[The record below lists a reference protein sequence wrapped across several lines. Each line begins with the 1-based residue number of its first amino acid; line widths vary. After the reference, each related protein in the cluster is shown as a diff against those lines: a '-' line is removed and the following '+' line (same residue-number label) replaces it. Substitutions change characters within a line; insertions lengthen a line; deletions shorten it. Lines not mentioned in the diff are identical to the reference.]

1 GGMVVEMTTKEAV
14 QYLRTKN
21 NAKECLLRNLDPQAT
36 IKERTYMVVMPFMP
50 TSFRPTDNT
59 NLRQMEQE
67 NGWNEGTV
75 LTAHWIKPVE
85 RRTSTQRVAH
95 ILITLTDPTT
105 ANNAILDGIIVDQAK
120 LWPKKNR

>member
-1 GGMVVEMTTKEAV
+1 
-14 QYLRTKN
+14 
-21 NAKECLLRNLDPQAT
+21 AT
-36 IKERTYMVVMPFMP
+36 LKERTYMVVVPFMP

-75 LTAHWIKPVE
+75 LTARWIKPVE

-95 ILITLTDPTT
+95 ILITLTDPIT
-105 ANNAILDGIIVDQAK
+105 ANNAI
-120 LWPKKNR
+120 